1 MTSLYFHNNSNPHN
15 NNHNHHIS
23 KSLHYQNN
31 VNNFISTQEKK
42 RQIIMNELLISNPDL
57 LANFRRRYSK
67 TPCRLRMKKSFNS
80 KSNPNILNYA
90 KYSNHLM
97 ANVKPKLNRSNPNKR
112 NQNWKKNNFKKNLGK
127 NNTSPLMKHI
137 SEREKEKKR
146 NEKDKNKTKEKNK
159 INKNYSHSHNK
170 ELNKKNYNINNNNKI
185 KKNENVLSRSESFSI
200 FDIKNNK
207 NKILKKIENSKKNP
221 NKENYSDNKNINQEK
236 INNLENKENEQSN
249 NNSNEIN
256 NNNDINQLYLNEN
269 ICTPKNESTTSDVY
283 NKINPI
289 HSKYPKS
296 SSKVNKKIFKIES
309 LSQVGYSG
317 PGILKYNQDNFFI
330 YKNLNDESNV
340 LYIGVCDG
348 HGLVGHDVSKF
359 LISNLPKNLNTALKK
374 TNKYISHKETLYSTL
389 KKVFIET
396 NKSLCAEPSI
406 DTKFSGSTCVTI
418 ILTKNK
424 IISANAGDSRAVMG
438 RHINGKWVSIELS
451 HDQKPNNPGEKERIL
466 AHGGRIEAYKDE
478 NGGDFGPPRVW
489 LKYEDVPGLAM
500 SRSFGDEVAA
510 SVGTI
515 SEPEIEEYEITDE
528 DKFIIIASDGIWEF
542 ISSQECVE
550 FIKDFYEKKDLKGCL
565 KFLLN
570 ESSKRWI
577 KEEEV
582 IDDITAVLIFF
593 DN

>member
-1 MTSLYFHNNSNPHN
+1 MTTLYYNNNIHNYNHNNSNLSRLLYFNKNSRLH
-15 NNHNHHIS
+15 
-23 KSLHYQNN
+23 KS
-31 VNNFISTQEKK
+31 QENK
-42 RQIIMNELLISNPDL
+42 RAKMMNELFISYPDL
-57 LANFRRRYSK
+57 LENFQRRSSK
-67 TPCRLRMKKSFNS
+67 TPCRLRMKNSFSS
-80 KSNPNILNYA
+80 KNNHNILNST
-90 KYSNHLM
+90 KNSTLKIKM
-97 ANVKPKLNRSNPNKR
+97 NRSVPCKR
-112 NQNWKKNNFKKNLGK
+112 NQNWKQNKIKKNIRK
-127 NNTSPLMKHI
+127 NNTTPLMKHI
-137 SEREKEKKR
+137 REREKER
-146 NEKDKNKTKEKNK
+146 EREKIKKEKNK
-159 INKNYSHSHNK
+159 KIEKNKI
-170 ELNKKNYNINNNNKI
+170 KKNSYSYNKDIEMTKK
-185 KKNENVLSRSESFSI
+185 KKNENVLSRSDSFTI
-200 FDIKNNK
+200 FDVKHKKNN
-207 NKILKKIENSKKNP
+207 IMKKIENKK
-221 NKENYSDNKNINQEK
+221 KKKDDNHKNIR
-236 INNLENKENEQSN
+236 NNLENKENN
-249 NNSNEIN
+249 NYEIN
-256 NNNDINQLYLNEN
+256 PINLNEN
-269 ICTPKNESTTSDVY
+269 ICTPKNDNTNCNAY
-283 NKINPI
+283 NKINPV
-289 HSKYPKS
+289 HVKS
-296 SSKVNKKIFKIES
+296 CKSPSKVNKKIYKIES

-340 LYIGVCDG
+340 LFIGVCDG

-359 LISNLPKNLNTALKK
+359 LISNLPKNLNSALKK

-396 NKSLCAEPSI
+396 NIALCKVPSI

-438 RHINGKWVSIELS
+438 RYINGKWISIELS

-466 AHGGRIEAYKDE
+466 SHGGRIEAYKDE

-489 LKYEDVPGLAM
+489 LKNEDVPGLAM

-515 SEPEIEEYEITDE
+515 SEPEIEEYEITED

-593 DN
+593 EK

>member
-1 MTSLYFHNNSNPHN
+1 MTTLYYNNNIHKNYHN
-15 NNHNHHIS
+15 NNLSRLLLFHKNGKFH
-23 KSLHYQNN
+23 KS
-31 VNNFISTQEKK
+31 QENQRAK
-42 RQIIMNELLISNPDL
+42 IMNELLISNPDL
-57 LANFRRRYSK
+57 LDNFQRRYSK
-67 TPCRLRMKKSFNS
+67 TPCRLRMKNSFSS
-80 KSNPNILNYA
+80 KNQIKNNNNA
-90 KYSNHLM
+90 TKYTNLRIKM
-97 ANVKPKLNRSNPNKR
+97 NRSLPCKR
-112 NQNWKKNNFKKNLGK
+112 NQNSKQKNIKKNIRK
-127 NNTSPLMKHI
+127 NNTTPLMKHI
-137 SEREKEKKR
+137 NEREKEKRRKER
-146 NEKDKNKTKEKNK
+146 KEMDKNKIIKSHSLSNKKDKNKMQIKNK
-159 INKNYSHSHNK
+159 
-170 ELNKKNYNINNNNKI
+170 KKYENI
-185 KKNENVLSRSESFSI
+185 LSRSESFSI
-200 FDIKNNK
+200 FDGKNKKNK
-207 NKILKKIENSKKNP
+207 NGKKTSDKKNINNNIYDKNENISD
-221 NKENYSDNKNINQEK
+221 NKENTNNIITP
-236 INNLENKENEQSN
+236 INM
-249 NNSNEIN
+249 
-256 NNNDINQLYLNEN
+256 NEN
-269 ICTPKNESTTSDVY
+269 ICTPKNDNSNINAY
-283 NKINPI
+283 NKINPV
-289 HSKYPKS
+289 HPKVCKS
-296 SSKVNKKIFKIES
+296 PNKVNKKIYKIES

-340 LYIGVCDG
+340 LFIGVCDG
-348 HGLVGHDVSKF
+348 HGLVGHDVSKY
-359 LISNLPKNLNTALKK
+359 LITNLPKNLNTALKK

-389 KKVFIET
+389 KQVFIET
-396 NKSLCAEPSI
+396 NKSLCKVQSI

-438 RHINGKWVSIELS
+438 RYINGKWINIDLS

-466 AHGGRIEAYKDE
+466 SHGGRIEAYKDE

-489 LKYEDVPGLAM
+489 LKNEDIPGLAM

-515 SEPEIEEYEITDE
+515 SEPEIEEYEITED
-528 DKFIIIASDGIWEF
+528 DKFIILASDGIWEF

-593 DN
+593 DE

>member
-1 MTSLYFHNNSNPHN
+1 MTTLYYNNNIHNNYHN
-15 NNHNHHIS
+15 NKLS
-23 KSLHYQNN
+23 KLLLFHKNGKFHKSQENN
-31 VNNFISTQEKK
+31 RAK
-42 RQIIMNELLISNPDL
+42 IMNELLISNPDL
-57 LANFRRRYSK
+57 LDNFQRRYSK
-67 TPCRLRMKKSFNS
+67 TPCRLRMKDSFSYKSKNQNQNNS
-80 KSNPNILNYA
+80 N
-90 KYSNHLM
+90 KYSNLRIKM
-97 ANVKPKLNRSNPNKR
+97 NRSLPCKR
-112 NQNWKKNNFKKNLGK
+112 NQNTKQKKIKNNIRK
-127 NNTSPLMKHI
+127 NNTTPLMKHI
-137 SEREKEKKR
+137 SEREKEKEKR
-146 NEKDKNKTKEKNK
+146 KIERREMDKVKNKNRTIKSRSLSHHKDKLQLLKNK
-159 INKNYSHSHNK
+159 N
-170 ELNKKNYNINNNNKI
+170 
-185 KKNENVLSRSESFSI
+185 KNENILSRSESFSI
-200 FDIKNNK
+200 VDKNNK
-207 NKILKKIENSKKNP
+207 KNKITKKTDRKKN
-221 NKENYSDNKNINQEK
+221 NNNLYNKNENNE
-236 INNLENKENEQSN
+236 NNLENKENIITPP
-249 NNSNEIN
+249 IN
-256 NNNDINQLYLNEN
+256 INEN
-269 ICTPKNESTTSDVY
+269 ICTPKNDNSNINAY
-283 NKINPI
+283 NKINPV
-289 HSKYPKS
+289 HPKACKS
-296 SSKVNKKIFKIES
+296 PSKVNKKIYKIES

-340 LYIGVCDG
+340 LFIGVCDG

-359 LISNLPKNLNTALKK
+359 LISNLPKNLNTELKK
-374 TNKYISHKETLYSTL
+374 TNKYISHKETLYTTL
-389 KKVFIET
+389 KQVFIDT
-396 NKSLCAEPSI
+396 NKALCNNPSI

-438 RHINGKWVSIELS
+438 RYINGKWINIDLS

-489 LKYEDVPGLAM
+489 LKNEDIPGLAM

-515 SEPEIEEYEITDE
+515 SEPEIEEYEITED

-593 DN
+593 EN

>member
-1 MTSLYFHNNSNPHN
+1 MSNLYFDNIHNLNHN
-15 NNHNHHIS
+15 NN
-23 KSLHYQNN
+23 
-31 VNNFISTQEKK
+31 NNFMSRLLHFNKNSKLHKSQENK
-42 RQIIMNELLISNPDL
+42 RVKIMNELLLSNPDL
-57 LANFRRRYSK
+57 LDNFQRRYSK
-67 TPCRLRMKKSFNS
+67 TPCRLRMKSSFSSKNHQHNLNS
-80 KSNPNILNYA
+80 T
-90 KYSNHLM
+90 KYSNLRIKM
-97 ANVKPKLNRSNPNKR
+97 NRSVPGKR
-112 NQNWKKNNFKKNLGK
+112 NQNWKQNKIKDYMRK
-127 NNTSPLMKHI
+127 NNTTPLMKHI
-137 SEREKEKKR
+137 REREKEKKR
-146 NEKDKNKTKEKNK
+146 KEQKKIDKNKKSK
-159 INKNYSHSHNK
+159 
-170 ELNKKNYNINNNNKI
+170 
-185 KKNENVLSRSESFSI
+185 NVLSRSESFSI
-200 FDIKNNK
+200 YDNKYNKNNNIKKLEKNK
-207 NKILKKIENSKKNP
+207 NKET
-221 NKENYSDNKNINQEK
+221 Y
-236 INNLENKENEQSN
+236 NLENKENDNYAINPSN
-249 NNSNEIN
+249 LN
-256 NNNDINQLYLNEN
+256 LNEN
-269 ICTPKNESTTSDVY
+269 ICTPKNDNTNINAY
-283 NKINPI
+283 NKINPV
-289 HSKYPKS
+289 HVKNSKSPCKI
-296 SSKVNKKIFKIES
+296 NKKIYKIES

-317 PGILKYNQDNFFI
+317 LGILKYNQDNFFI

-340 LYIGVCDG
+340 LFIGVCDG
-348 HGLVGHDVSKF
+348 HGLVGHDVSKY
-359 LISNLPKNLNTALKK
+359 LITNLPKNLNAALKK

-389 KKVFIET
+389 KQVFVDT
-396 NKSLCAEPSI
+396 NKSLCNSPSI

-438 RHINGKWVSIELS
+438 RHINGKWISIELS

-466 AHGGRIEAYKDE
+466 SHGGRIEAYKDE

-515 SEPEIEEYEITDE
+515 SEPEIEEYEITEE

-593 DN
+593 EN

>member
-1 MTSLYFHNNSNPHN
+1 MTTLYYNNNIHNNYHNNKLSKLLLFHNNGKFHKSQE
-15 NNHNHHIS
+15 NHRA
-23 KSLHYQNN
+23 K
-31 VNNFISTQEKK
+31 
-42 RQIIMNELLISNPDL
+42 IMNELLISNPDL
-57 LANFRRRYSK
+57 LDNFQRRYSK
-67 TPCRLRMKKSFNS
+67 TPCRLRMKDSFGSKNKTQNKPNS
-80 KSNPNILNYA
+80 N
-90 KYSNHLM
+90 KYTNLRIKM
-97 ANVKPKLNRSNPNKR
+97 NRSLPCKR
-112 NQNWKKNNFKKNLGK
+112 NQNTKQNKIKNNIRK
-127 NNTSPLMKHI
+127 NNTTPLMKHI
-137 SEREKEKKR
+137 SEREKEKRKIER
-146 NEKDKNKTKEKNK
+146 REMDKTKNKNRTIK
-159 INKNYSHSHNK
+159 SRSLSHNK
-170 ELNKKNYNINNNNKI
+170 DKLQLVKNKKKSENI
-185 KKNENVLSRSESFSI
+185 LSRSESFSI
-200 FDIKNNK
+200 FDKNNK
-207 NKILKKIENSKKNP
+207 TNKKNKINKKTDRKKNK
-221 NKENYSDNKNINQEK
+221 NNLDNKNE
-236 INNLENKENEQSN
+236 NNENNSENKENTN
-249 NNSNEIN
+249 NIITPPIN
-256 NNNDINQLYLNEN
+256 INEN
-269 ICTPKNESTTSDVY
+269 ICTPKNDNSNINAY
-283 NKINPI
+283 NKINPV
-289 HSKYPKS
+289 HPKACKS
-296 SSKVNKKIFKIES
+296 PSKVNKKIYKIES

-330 YKNLNDESNV
+330 YKNLNDEPNV
-340 LYIGVCDG
+340 LFIGVCDG

-389 KKVFIET
+389 KQVFIDT
-396 NKSLCAEPSI
+396 NKALCNNPSI

-438 RHINGKWVSIELS
+438 RYINGKWINIDLS

-489 LKYEDVPGLAM
+489 LKNEDIPGLAM

-515 SEPEIEEYEITDE
+515 SEPEIEEYEITED

-593 DN
+593 EN

>member
-1 MTSLYFHNNSNPHN
+1 MTTLYYNNNIHNYNHNNSNLSRLLYFNKNSRLH
-15 NNHNHHIS
+15 
-23 KSLHYQNN
+23 KS
-31 VNNFISTQEKK
+31 QENK
-42 RQIIMNELLISNPDL
+42 RAKMMNELFISYPDL
-57 LANFRRRYSK
+57 LENFQRRSSK
-67 TPCRLRMKKSFNS
+67 TPCRLRMKNSFSS
-80 KSNPNILNYA
+80 KNNHNILNST
-90 KYSNHLM
+90 KNSTLKIKM
-97 ANVKPKLNRSNPNKR
+97 NRSVPCKR
-112 NQNWKKNNFKKNLGK
+112 NQNWKQNKIKKNIRK
-127 NNTSPLMKHI
+127 NNTTPLMKHKR
-137 SEREKEKKR
+137 EREKER
-146 NEKDKNKTKEKNK
+146 EREKIKKEKNK
-159 INKNYSHSHNK
+159 KIEKNKI
-170 ELNKKNYNINNNNKI
+170 KKNSYSYNKDIEMTKK
-185 KKNENVLSRSESFSI
+185 KKNENVLSRSDSFTI
-200 FDIKNNK
+200 FDVKHKKNN
-207 NKILKKIENSKKNP
+207 IMKKIENKK
-221 NKENYSDNKNINQEK
+221 KKKDDNHKNIR
-236 INNLENKENEQSN
+236 NNLENKENN
-249 NNSNEIN
+249 NYEIN
-256 NNNDINQLYLNEN
+256 PINLNEN
-269 ICTPKNESTTSDVY
+269 ICTPKNDNTNCNAY
-283 NKINPI
+283 NKINPV
-289 HSKYPKS
+289 HVKS
-296 SSKVNKKIFKIES
+296 CKSPSKVNKKIYKIES

-340 LYIGVCDG
+340 LFIGVCDG

-359 LISNLPKNLNTALKK
+359 LISNLPKNLNSALKK

-396 NKSLCAEPSI
+396 NIALCKVPSI

-438 RHINGKWVSIELS
+438 RYINGKWISIELS

-466 AHGGRIEAYKDE
+466 SHGGRIEAYKDE

-489 LKYEDVPGLAM
+489 LKNEDVPGLAM

-515 SEPEIEEYEITDE
+515 SEPEIEEYEITED

-593 DN
+593 EK

>member
-1 MTSLYFHNNSNPHN
+1 MTTLYYNNNIHKNYHN
-15 NNHNHHIS
+15 NNLSRLLLFHKNGKFH
-23 KSLHYQNN
+23 KS
-31 VNNFISTQEKK
+31 QENQRAK
-42 RQIIMNELLISNPDL
+42 IMNELLISNPDL
-57 LANFRRRYSK
+57 LDNFQRRYSK
-67 TPCRLRMKKSFNS
+67 TPCRLRMKNSFSS
-80 KSNPNILNYA
+80 KNQIKNNNNA
-90 KYSNHLM
+90 TKYTNLRIKM
-97 ANVKPKLNRSNPNKR
+97 NRSLPCKR
-112 NQNWKKNNFKKNLGK
+112 NQNSKQKNIKKNIRK
-127 NNTSPLMKHI
+127 NNTTPLMKHI
-137 SEREKEKKR
+137 NEREKEKRRKER
-146 NEKDKNKTKEKNK
+146 KEMDKNKIIKSHSLSNKKDKNKMQIKNK
-159 INKNYSHSHNK
+159 
-170 ELNKKNYNINNNNKI
+170 KKYENI
-185 KKNENVLSRSESFSI
+185 LSRSESFSI
-200 FDIKNNK
+200 FDGKNKKNK
-207 NKILKKIENSKKNP
+207 NGKKTSDKKNINNNICDKNENISD
-221 NKENYSDNKNINQEK
+221 NKENTNNIITP
-236 INNLENKENEQSN
+236 INM
-249 NNSNEIN
+249 
-256 NNNDINQLYLNEN
+256 NEN
-269 ICTPKNESTTSDVY
+269 ICTPKNDNSNINAY
-283 NKINPI
+283 NKINPV
-289 HSKYPKS
+289 HPKVCKS
-296 SSKVNKKIFKIES
+296 PNKVNKKIYKIES

-340 LYIGVCDG
+340 LFIGVCDG
-348 HGLVGHDVSKF
+348 HGLVGHDVSKY
-359 LISNLPKNLNTALKK
+359 LITNLPKNLNTALKK

-389 KKVFIET
+389 KQVFIET
-396 NKSLCAEPSI
+396 NKSLCKVQSI

-438 RHINGKWVSIELS
+438 RYINGKWINIDLS

-466 AHGGRIEAYKDE
+466 SHGGRIEAYKDE

-489 LKYEDVPGLAM
+489 LKNEDIPGLAM

-515 SEPEIEEYEITDE
+515 SEPEIEEYEITED

-593 DN
+593 EN

>member
-1 MTSLYFHNNSNPHN
+1 MSNLYLNNNIHNYNHNNGYYMSRLIHFNKN
-15 NNHNHHIS
+15 NKLH
-23 KSLHYQNN
+23 KS
-31 VNNFISTQEKK
+31 QENK
-42 RQIIMNELLISNPDL
+42 RAKIMNELLLSNPDL
-57 LANFRRRYSK
+57 LENFQRRYSK
-67 TPCRLRMKKSFNS
+67 TPCRLIMKSSFSSKNNINS
-80 KSNPNILNYA
+80 T
-90 KYSNHLM
+90 KYTTFRIKM
-97 ANVKPKLNRSNPNKR
+97 NRSVPGKR
-112 NQNWKKNNFKKNLGK
+112 NQNMKQNKIKKNIKT
-127 NNTSPLMKHI
+127 NNSTPLMKHI
-137 SEREKEKKR
+137 REREKEKKR
-146 NEKDKNKTKEKNK
+146 SEKEKMNKNKKDKN
-159 INKNYSHSHNK
+159 I
-170 ELNKKNYNINNNNKI
+170 
-185 KKNENVLSRSESFSI
+185 LSRSDSFSI
-200 FDIKNNK
+200 FDIKYNK
-207 NKILKKIENSKKNP
+207 NNIMKKLEKNKKKKN
-221 NKENYSDNKNINQEK
+221 KEY
-236 INNLENKENEQSN
+236 NLENKENN
-249 NNSNEIN
+249 NYAIN
-256 NNNDINQLYLNEN
+256 PIDLNLNEN
-269 ICTPKNESTTSDVY
+269 IVTPKNDNTNTDVY

-289 HSKYPKS
+289 KS
-296 SSKVNKKIFKIES
+296 SKSPCKINKKIYKIES

-330 YKNLNDESNV
+330 YKNLNDEPNV
-340 LYIGVCDG
+340 LFIGVCDG
-348 HGLVGHDVSKF
+348 HGLVGQDVSKY
-359 LISNLPKNLNTALKK
+359 LITNLPKNLNTALKK

-389 KKVFIET
+389 KQVFVET
-396 NKSLCAEPSI
+396 NKSLCKVPTI

-438 RHINGKWVSIELS
+438 RYINGKWLSIELS

-466 AHGGRIEAYKDE
+466 SHGGRIEAYKDE

-515 SEPEIEEYEITDE
+515 SEPEIEEYEITEE

-542 ISSQECVE
+542 ISSQECVD

-593 DN
+593 EN

>member
-1 MTSLYFHNNSNPHN
+1 MTTLYYNNNIHKNYHN
-15 NNHNHHIS
+15 NNIS
-23 KSLHYQNN
+23 RLLLFHKNGKFHKS
-31 VNNFISTQEKK
+31 QENQRAK
-42 RQIIMNELLISNPDL
+42 IMNELLISNPDL
-57 LANFRRRYSK
+57 LDNFQRRYSK
-67 TPCRLRMKKSFNS
+67 TPCRLRMKNSFSS
-80 KSNPNILNYA
+80 KNQIKNNNNA
-90 KYSNHLM
+90 TKYTNLRIKM
-97 ANVKPKLNRSNPNKR
+97 NRSLPCKR
-112 NQNWKKNNFKKNLGK
+112 NQNSKQKNIKKNIRK
-127 NNTSPLMKHI
+127 NNTTPLMKHI
-137 SEREKEKKR
+137 NEREKEKRRKER
-146 NEKDKNKTKEKNK
+146 KEMDKNKIIKSHSLSNKKDKNKMQIKNK
-159 INKNYSHSHNK
+159 
-170 ELNKKNYNINNNNKI
+170 KKYENI
-185 KKNENVLSRSESFSI
+185 LSRSESFSI
-200 FDIKNNK
+200 FDGKNKKNK
-207 NKILKKIENSKKNP
+207 NGKKTSDKKNINNNIYDKNENISD
-221 NKENYSDNKNINQEK
+221 NKENTNNIITP
-236 INNLENKENEQSN
+236 INM
-249 NNSNEIN
+249 
-256 NNNDINQLYLNEN
+256 NEN
-269 ICTPKNESTTSDVY
+269 ICTPKNDNSNINAY
-283 NKINPI
+283 NKINPV
-289 HSKYPKS
+289 HPKVCKS
-296 SSKVNKKIFKIES
+296 PNKVNKKIYKIES

-340 LYIGVCDG
+340 LFIGVCDG
-348 HGLVGHDVSKF
+348 HGLVGHDVSKY
-359 LISNLPKNLNTALKK
+359 LITNLPKNLNTALKK

-389 KKVFIET
+389 KQVFIET
-396 NKSLCAEPSI
+396 NKSLCKVQSI

-438 RHINGKWVSIELS
+438 RYINGKWINIDLS

-466 AHGGRIEAYKDE
+466 SHGGRIEAYKDE

-489 LKYEDVPGLAM
+489 LKNEDIPGLAM

-515 SEPEIEEYEITDE
+515 SEPEIEEYEITED

-593 DN
+593 EN

>member
-1 MTSLYFHNNSNPHN
+1 MSNLYYKNIPN
-15 NNHNHHIS
+15 NNHNNIHYIS
-23 KSLHYQNN
+23 RLLHFHKNYKMHKS
-31 VNNFISTQEKK
+31 QENKTAK
-42 RQIIMNELLISNPDL
+42 MMNELLLSNPDL
-57 LANFRRRYSK
+57 LENFQRRYSK
-67 TPCRLRMKKSFNS
+67 TPCRLRMKDSFNKNERNNM
-80 KSNPNILNYA
+80 KST
-90 KYSNHLM
+90 KYSTLRIKMNRSLPGKRNHNLKKNKMKNHL
-97 ANVKPKLNRSNPNKR
+97 R
-112 NQNWKKNNFKKNLGK
+112 NNNS
-127 NNTSPLMKHI
+127 TPLMKHI
-137 SEREKEKKR
+137 SEREKEKEKEKKR
-146 NEKDKNKTKEKNK
+146 KEKNK
-159 INKNYSHSHNK
+159 N
-170 ELNKKNYNINNNNKI
+170 NKKNNNK
-185 KKNENVLSRSESFSI
+185 KSTHVLSRSESFSI
-200 FDIKNNK
+200 CDIKYNKDNIMKKLEKNK
-207 NKILKKIENSKKNP
+207 NK
-221 NKENYSDNKNINQEK
+221 
-236 INNLENKENEQSN
+236 ENKENNPNYELN
-249 NNSNEIN
+249 PIN
-256 NNNDINQLYLNEN
+256 LNLNEN
-269 ICTPKNESTTSDVY
+269 ICTPKNDNSNSNAY
-283 NKINPI
+283 NKINPV
-289 HSKYPKS
+289 HVKQSKSPC
-296 SSKVNKKIFKIES
+296 KVNKKIYKIES

-340 LYIGVCDG
+340 LFIGVCDG
-348 HGLVGHDVSKF
+348 HGLVGHDVSKY
-359 LISNLPKNLNTALKK
+359 LITNLPNNLNTALKK

-389 KKVFIET
+389 KQVFVET
-396 NKSLCAEPSI
+396 NKSLCKVPTI

-438 RHINGKWVSIELS
+438 RHINNKWLSIELS

-466 AHGGRIEAYKDE
+466 SHGGRIEAYKDE

-515 SEPEIEEYEITDE
+515 SEPEIEEYEITEE

-542 ISSQECVE
+542 ISSQECVD

-593 DN
+593 EN

>member
-1 MTSLYFHNNSNPHN
+1 MTTLYYNNNIHKNYHN
-15 NNHNHHIS
+15 NNLSRLLLFHKNGKFH
-23 KSLHYQNN
+23 KS
-31 VNNFISTQEKK
+31 QENQRAK
-42 RQIIMNELLISNPDL
+42 IMNELLISNPDL
-57 LANFRRRYSK
+57 LDNFQRRYSK
-67 TPCRLRMKKSFNS
+67 TPCRLRMKNSFSS
-80 KSNPNILNYA
+80 KNQIKNNNNA
-90 KYSNHLM
+90 TKYTNLRIKM
-97 ANVKPKLNRSNPNKR
+97 NRSLPCKR
-112 NQNWKKNNFKKNLGK
+112 NQNSKQNNIKKNIRK
-127 NNTSPLMKHI
+127 NNTTPLMKHI
-137 SEREKEKKR
+137 NEREKEKRRKER
-146 NEKDKNKTKEKNK
+146 KEMDKNKIIKSHSLSNKKDKNKMQIKNK
-159 INKNYSHSHNK
+159 
-170 ELNKKNYNINNNNKI
+170 KKYENI
-185 KKNENVLSRSESFSI
+185 LSRSESFSI
-200 FDIKNNK
+200 FDGKNKKNK
-207 NKILKKIENSKKNP
+207 NVKKTSDKKNINNNICDKNENISD
-221 NKENYSDNKNINQEK
+221 NKENTNNIITP
-236 INNLENKENEQSN
+236 INM
-249 NNSNEIN
+249 
-256 NNNDINQLYLNEN
+256 NEN
-269 ICTPKNESTTSDVY
+269 ICTPKNDNSNINAY
-283 NKINPI
+283 NKKNPV
-289 HSKYPKS
+289 HPKVCKS
-296 SSKVNKKIFKIES
+296 PNKVNKKIYKIES

-340 LYIGVCDG
+340 LFIGVCDG
-348 HGLVGHDVSKF
+348 HGLVGHDVSKY
-359 LISNLPKNLNTALKK
+359 LITNLPKNLNTALKK

-389 KKVFIET
+389 KQVFIET
-396 NKSLCAEPSI
+396 NKSLCKVQSI

-438 RHINGKWVSIELS
+438 RYINGKWINIDLS

-466 AHGGRIEAYKDE
+466 SHGGRIEAYKDE

-489 LKYEDVPGLAM
+489 LKNEDIPGLAM

-515 SEPEIEEYEITDE
+515 SEPEIEEYEITED

-593 DN
+593 EN

>member
-1 MTSLYFHNNSNPHN
+1 MKNSFSSKNQIKN
-15 NNHNHHIS
+15 NNNAT
-23 KSLHYQNN
+23 KYTN
-31 VNNFISTQEKK
+31 
-42 RQIIMNELLISNPDL
+42 
-57 LANFRRRYSK
+57 
-67 TPCRLRMKKSFNS
+67 LRIKM
-80 KSNPNILNYA
+80 
-90 KYSNHLM
+90 
-97 ANVKPKLNRSNPNKR
+97 NRSLPCKR
-112 NQNWKKNNFKKNLGK
+112 NQNSKQKNIKKNIRK
-127 NNTSPLMKHI
+127 NNTTPLMKHI
-137 SEREKEKKR
+137 NEREKEKRRKER
-146 NEKDKNKTKEKNK
+146 KEMDKNKIIKSHSLSNKKDKNKMQIKNK
-159 INKNYSHSHNK
+159 
-170 ELNKKNYNINNNNKI
+170 KKYENI
-185 KKNENVLSRSESFSI
+185 LSRSESFSI
-200 FDIKNNK
+200 FDGKNKKNK
-207 NKILKKIENSKKNP
+207 NVKKTSDKKNINNNIYDKNENISD
-221 NKENYSDNKNINQEK
+221 NKENTNNIITP
-236 INNLENKENEQSN
+236 INM
-249 NNSNEIN
+249 
-256 NNNDINQLYLNEN
+256 NEN
-269 ICTPKNESTTSDVY
+269 ICTPKNDNSNINAY
-283 NKINPI
+283 NKINPV
-289 HSKYPKS
+289 HPKVCKS
-296 SSKVNKKIFKIES
+296 PNKVNKKIYKIES

-340 LYIGVCDG
+340 LFIGVCDG
-348 HGLVGHDVSKF
+348 HGLVGHDVSKY
-359 LISNLPKNLNTALKK
+359 LITNLPKNLNTALKK

-389 KKVFIET
+389 KQVFIET
-396 NKSLCAEPSI
+396 NKSLCKVQSI

-438 RHINGKWVSIELS
+438 RYINGKWINIDLS

-466 AHGGRIEAYKDE
+466 SHGGRIEAYKDE

-489 LKYEDVPGLAM
+489 LKNEDIPGLAM

-515 SEPEIEEYEITDE
+515 SEPEIEEYEITED

-593 DN
+593 EN

>member
-1 MTSLYFHNNSNPHN
+1 MTTLYYNNNIHKNYHN
-15 NNHNHHIS
+15 NNLSRLLLFHKNGKFH
-23 KSLHYQNN
+23 KS
-31 VNNFISTQEKK
+31 QENQRAK
-42 RQIIMNELLISNPDL
+42 IMNELLISNPDL
-57 LANFRRRYSK
+57 LDNFQRRYSK
-67 TPCRLRMKKSFNS
+67 TPCRLRMKNSFSS
-80 KSNPNILNYA
+80 KNQIKNNNNA
-90 KYSNHLM
+90 TKYTNLRIKM
-97 ANVKPKLNRSNPNKR
+97 NRSLPCKR
-112 NQNWKKNNFKKNLGK
+112 NQNSKQKNIKKNIRK
-127 NNTSPLMKHI
+127 NNTTPLMKHI
-137 SEREKEKKR
+137 NEREKEKRRKER
-146 NEKDKNKTKEKNK
+146 KETDKNKIIKSHSLSNKKDKNKMQIKNK
-159 INKNYSHSHNK
+159 
-170 ELNKKNYNINNNNKI
+170 KKYENI
-185 KKNENVLSRSESFSI
+185 LSRSESFSI
-200 FDIKNNK
+200 FDGKNK
-207 NKILKKIENSKKNP
+207 NVKKTSDKKNINNNIYDKNENISD
-221 NKENYSDNKNINQEK
+221 NKENTNNIITP
-236 INNLENKENEQSN
+236 INM
-249 NNSNEIN
+249 
-256 NNNDINQLYLNEN
+256 NEN
-269 ICTPKNESTTSDVY
+269 ICTPKNDNSNINAY
-283 NKINPI
+283 NKINPV
-289 HSKYPKS
+289 HPKVCKS
-296 SSKVNKKIFKIES
+296 PNKVNKKIYKIES

-340 LYIGVCDG
+340 LFIGVCDG
-348 HGLVGHDVSKF
+348 HGLVGHDVSKY
-359 LISNLPKNLNTALKK
+359 LITNLPKNLNTALKK

-389 KKVFIET
+389 KQVFIET
-396 NKSLCAEPSI
+396 NKSLCKVQSI

-438 RHINGKWVSIELS
+438 RYINGKWINIDLS

-466 AHGGRIEAYKDE
+466 SHGGRIEAYKDE

-489 LKYEDVPGLAM
+489 LKNEDIPGLAM

-515 SEPEIEEYEITDE
+515 SEPEIEEYEITED

-593 DN
+593 EN

>member
-1 MTSLYFHNNSNPHN
+1 MTTLYYNNNIHKNYHN
-15 NNHNHHIS
+15 NNLSRLLLFHKNGKFH
-23 KSLHYQNN
+23 KS
-31 VNNFISTQEKK
+31 QENQRAK
-42 RQIIMNELLISNPDL
+42 IMNELLISNPDL
-57 LANFRRRYSK
+57 LDNFQRRYSK
-67 TPCRLRMKKSFNS
+67 TPCRLRMKNSFSS
-80 KSNPNILNYA
+80 KNQIKNNNNA
-90 KYSNHLM
+90 TKYTNLRIKM
-97 ANVKPKLNRSNPNKR
+97 NRSLPCKR
-112 NQNWKKNNFKKNLGK
+112 NQNSKQNNIKKNIRK
-127 NNTSPLMKHI
+127 NNTTPLMKHI
-137 SEREKEKKR
+137 NEREKEKRRKER
-146 NEKDKNKTKEKNK
+146 KEMDKNKIIKSHSLSNKKDKNKMQIKNK
-159 INKNYSHSHNK
+159 
-170 ELNKKNYNINNNNKI
+170 KKYENI
-185 KKNENVLSRSESFSI
+185 LSRSESFSI
-200 FDIKNNK
+200 FDGKNKKNK
-207 NKILKKIENSKKNP
+207 NGKKTSDKKNINNNIYDKNENISD
-221 NKENYSDNKNINQEK
+221 NKENTNNIITP
-236 INNLENKENEQSN
+236 INM
-249 NNSNEIN
+249 
-256 NNNDINQLYLNEN
+256 NEN
-269 ICTPKNESTTSDVY
+269 ICTPKNDNSNINAY
-283 NKINPI
+283 NKINPV
-289 HSKYPKS
+289 HPKVCKS
-296 SSKVNKKIFKIES
+296 PNKVNKKIYKIES

-340 LYIGVCDG
+340 LFIGVCDG
-348 HGLVGHDVSKF
+348 HGLVGHDVSKY
-359 LISNLPKNLNTALKK
+359 LITNLPKNLNTALKK

-389 KKVFIET
+389 KQVFIET
-396 NKSLCAEPSI
+396 NKSLCKVQSI

-438 RHINGKWVSIELS
+438 RYINGKWINIDLS

-466 AHGGRIEAYKDE
+466 SHGGRIEAYKDE

-489 LKYEDVPGLAM
+489 LKNEDIPGLAM

-515 SEPEIEEYEITDE
+515 SEPEIEEYEITED

-593 DN
+593 EN

>member
-1 MTSLYFHNNSNPHN
+1 MTTLYFHKNNNNNPHN
-15 NNHNHHIS
+15 NKNHYLS
-23 KSLHYQNN
+23 KSLHFQNN
-31 VNNFISTQEKK
+31 NNLRTSQEKK
-42 RQIIMNELLISNPDL
+42 RQTIMNELLISNPDL
-57 LANFRRRYSK
+57 LDNFKRRYSK
-67 TPCRLRMKKSFNS
+67 TPCRLRMKKSFSS
-80 KSNPNILNYA
+80 KSNPNILSST
-90 KYSNHLM
+90 KYTNRFM
-97 ANVKPKLNRSNPNKR
+97 ANMKPKLNRSNPNKR
-112 NQNWKKNNFKKNLGK
+112 NQNLKQNKYKKNLGK

-137 SEREKEKKR
+137 KDREKEKKR
-146 NEKDKNKTKEKNK
+146 YEMDKNKIKKS
-159 INKNYSHSHNK
+159 YSHSHG
-170 ELNKKNYNINNNNKI
+170 KNINTMKYINNNINAKNKI

-200 FDIKNNK
+200 FDVKNNK
-207 NKILKKIENSKKNP
+207 NKILKKIENSKKKSD
-221 NKENYSDNKNINQEK
+221 KEKNNYKKNNNIKK
-236 INNLENKENEQSN
+236 INNIENKENEQN
-249 NNSNEIN
+249 NIN
-256 NNNDINQLYLNEN
+256 NNKNNDMNNINQLYLNEN
-269 ICTPKNESTTSDVY
+269 ICTPKNDNSTSDVY

-289 HSKYPKS
+289 SKCQKS
-296 SSKVNKKIFKIES
+296 SSKVHKKIFKIES

-340 LYIGVCDG
+340 LFIGVCDG

-389 KKVFIET
+389 KKVFVET
-396 NKSLCAEPSI
+396 NKALCAEPTI

-478 NGGDFGPPRVW
+478 NGADFGPPRVW
-489 LKYEDVPGLAM
+489 LKYEEVPGLAM

-593 DN
+593 DD

>member
-1 MTSLYFHNNSNPHN
+1 MTTLYYNNNIHKNYHN
-15 NNHNHHIS
+15 NNLSRLLLFHKNGKFH
-23 KSLHYQNN
+23 KS
-31 VNNFISTQEKK
+31 QENQRAK
-42 RQIIMNELLISNPDL
+42 IMNELLISNPDL
-57 LANFRRRYSK
+57 LDNFQRRYSK
-67 TPCRLRMKKSFNS
+67 TPCRLRMKNSFSS
-80 KSNPNILNYA
+80 KNQIKNNNNA
-90 KYSNHLM
+90 TKYTNLRIKM
-97 ANVKPKLNRSNPNKR
+97 NRSLPCKR
-112 NQNWKKNNFKKNLGK
+112 NQNSKQKNIKKNIRK
-127 NNTSPLMKHI
+127 NNTTPLMKHI
-137 SEREKEKKR
+137 NEREKEKRRKER
-146 NEKDKNKTKEKNK
+146 KEMDKNKIIKSHSLSNKKDKNKMQIKNK
-159 INKNYSHSHNK
+159 
-170 ELNKKNYNINNNNKI
+170 KKYENI
-185 KKNENVLSRSESFSI
+185 LSRSESFSI
-200 FDIKNNK
+200 FDGKNKKNK
-207 NKILKKIENSKKNP
+207 NVKKTSDKKNINNNICDKNENISD
-221 NKENYSDNKNINQEK
+221 NKENTNNIITP
-236 INNLENKENEQSN
+236 INM
-249 NNSNEIN
+249 
-256 NNNDINQLYLNEN
+256 NEN
-269 ICTPKNESTTSDVY
+269 ICTPKNDNSNINAY
-283 NKINPI
+283 NKINPV
-289 HSKYPKS
+289 HPKVCKS
-296 SSKVNKKIFKIES
+296 PNKVNKKIYKIES

-317 PGILKYNQDNFFI
+317 PGILKYNQDNYFI

-340 LYIGVCDG
+340 LFIGVCDG
-348 HGLVGHDVSKF
+348 HGLVGHDVSKY
-359 LISNLPKNLNTALKK
+359 LITNLPKNLNTALKK

-389 KKVFIET
+389 KQVFIET
-396 NKSLCAEPSI
+396 NKSLCKVQSI

-438 RHINGKWVSIELS
+438 RYINGKWINIDLS

-466 AHGGRIEAYKDE
+466 SHGGRIEAYKDE

-489 LKYEDVPGLAM
+489 LKNEDIPGLAM

-515 SEPEIEEYEITDE
+515 SEPEIEEYEITED

-593 DN
+593 EN

>member
-1 MTSLYFHNNSNPHN
+1 MTTLYYNNNNIHKNYHN
-15 NNHNHHIS
+15 NNLSRLLLFHKNGKFH
-23 KSLHYQNN
+23 KS
-31 VNNFISTQEKK
+31 QENQRAK
-42 RQIIMNELLISNPDL
+42 IMNELLISNPDL
-57 LANFRRRYSK
+57 LDNFQRRYSK
-67 TPCRLRMKKSFNS
+67 TPCRLRMKNSFSS
-80 KSNPNILNYA
+80 KNQIKNNNNA
-90 KYSNHLM
+90 TKYTNLRIKM
-97 ANVKPKLNRSNPNKR
+97 NRSLPCKR
-112 NQNWKKNNFKKNLGK
+112 NQNSKQKNIKKNIRK
-127 NNTSPLMKHI
+127 NNTTPLMKHI
-137 SEREKEKKR
+137 NEREKEKRRKER
-146 NEKDKNKTKEKNK
+146 KEMDKNKIIKSHSLSNKKDKNKMQIKNK
-159 INKNYSHSHNK
+159 
-170 ELNKKNYNINNNNKI
+170 KKYENI
-185 KKNENVLSRSESFSI
+185 LSRSESFSI
-200 FDIKNNK
+200 FDGKNKKNK
-207 NKILKKIENSKKNP
+207 NVKKTSDKKNINNNIYDKNENISD
-221 NKENYSDNKNINQEK
+221 NKENTNNIITP
-236 INNLENKENEQSN
+236 INM
-249 NNSNEIN
+249 
-256 NNNDINQLYLNEN
+256 NEN
-269 ICTPKNESTTSDVY
+269 ICTPKNDNSNINAY
-283 NKINPI
+283 NKINPV
-289 HSKYPKS
+289 HPKVCKS
-296 SSKVNKKIFKIES
+296 PNKVNKKIYKIES

-340 LYIGVCDG
+340 LFIGVGDG
-348 HGLVGHDVSKF
+348 HGLVGHDVSKY
-359 LISNLPKNLNTALKK
+359 LITNLPKNLNTALKK

-389 KKVFIET
+389 KQVFIET
-396 NKSLCAEPSI
+396 NKSLCKVQSI

-438 RHINGKWVSIELS
+438 RYINGKWINIDLS

-466 AHGGRIEAYKDE
+466 SHGGRIEAYKDE

-489 LKYEDVPGLAM
+489 LKNEDIPGLAM

-515 SEPEIEEYEITDE
+515 SEPEIEEYEITED

-593 DN
+593 EN